1 MLNAQRSTLLLCAPA
16 ELWRLT
22 ILNWSVATALV
33 ALALPAGAQRV
44 FPGGPPFPAAD
55 SAIVITLGTGT
66 PVPNPERSGPA
77 TAVVVGER
85 VFLFDAGAGVMRRVA
100 AAGLP
105 IDGVTAAFITH
116 LHSDHTLGLPDLIF
130 TSWVMGRATPMRLH
144 GPPGLRRMTDHFA
157 AAWSEDTAIRVTG
170 LERGRPGGY
179 RVDVRETRGGTVYDS
194 AGVTITALRVPH
206 GEWEYAFAYRIVAAG
221 RTILL
226 SGDTRYSDAIVRG
239 AADVDVL
246 VHEVYPETR
255 VAPENRPGGELW
267 PRYLREVHT
276 SDVELGRIA
285 AVARPKLLLLS
296 HVLFMGGSDQEV
308 LDGIKRGG
316 FGGRVVIARDLGRY

>member
-1 MLNAQRSTLLLCAPA
+1 MLKGAPLILLFIAAP
-16 ELWRLT
+16 T
-22 ILNWSVATALV
+22 Y
-33 ALALPAGAQRV
+33 AQRV
-44 FPGGPPFPAAD
+44 FPGGPPFPGPD
-55 SAIVITLGTGT
+55 SAVVITLGTGT

-77 TAVVVGER
+77 TAVVVGGR
-85 VFLFDAGAGVMRRVA
+85 VFLFDAGPGVMRRVA

-116 LHSDHTLGLPDLIF
+116 LHSDHTLGLPDLIL
-130 TSWVMGRATPMRLH
+130 TSWVMGRSTPMRLQ
-144 GPPGLRRMTDHFA
+144 GPPGLRRMVDNIIETWA
-157 AAWSEDTAIRVTG
+157 EDTVVRVKG

-179 RVDVRETRGGTVYDS
+179 RVDARETTGGTLYDS
-194 AGVTITALRVPH
+194 AGVTITAIRVPH
-206 GEWEYAFAYRIVAAG
+206 GEWEYAFAYRIAARG
-221 RTILL
+221 RTILI
-226 SGDTRYSDAIVRG
+226 SGDTRYSEAIARA

-255 VAPENRPGGELW
+255 SAPENRPGGELW

-296 HVLFMGGSDQEV
+296 HVLFMGATEEEV
-308 LDGIKRGG
+308 IAGVRRGG
-316 FGGRVVIARDLGRY
+316 FSGRVVIARDLERY

>member
-1 MLNAQRSTLLLCAPA
+1 MLKRAPLILLFIAAP
-16 ELWRLT
+16 T
-22 ILNWSVATALV
+22 Y
-33 ALALPAGAQRV
+33 AQRV
-44 FPGGPPFPAAD
+44 FPGGPPFPGPD
-55 SAIVITLGTGT
+55 SAVVITLGTGT

-77 TAVVVGER
+77 TAVVVGGR
-85 VFLFDAGAGVMRRVA
+85 VFLFDAGPGVMRRVA

-116 LHSDHTLGLPDLIF
+116 LHSDHTLGLPDLIL
-130 TSWVMGRATPMRLH
+130 TSWVMGRSTPMRLQ
-144 GPPGLRRMTDHFA
+144 GPPGLRRMVENIIETWA
-157 AAWSEDTAIRVTG
+157 EDTVVRVKG

-179 RVDVRETRGGTVYDS
+179 RVDARETTGGTLYDS
-194 AGVTITALRVPH
+194 AGVTITAIRVPH
-206 GEWEYAFAYRIVAAG
+206 GEWEYAFAYRIAARG
-221 RTILL
+221 RTILI
-226 SGDTRYSDAIVRG
+226 SGDTRYSEAIARA

-255 VAPENRPGGELW
+255 SAPENRPGGELW

-296 HVLFMGGSDQEV
+296 HVLFMGATEEEV
-308 LDGIKRGG
+308 IAGVRRGG
-316 FGGRVVIARDLGRY
+316 FSGRVVIARDLERY

>member
-1 MLNAQRSTLLLCAPA
+1 MLKRAPLILLFIAAP
-16 ELWRLT
+16 T
-22 ILNWSVATALV
+22 Y
-33 ALALPAGAQRV
+33 AQRV
-44 FPGGPPFPAAD
+44 FPGGPPFPGPD
-55 SAIVITLGTGT
+55 SAVVITLGTGT

-77 TAVVVGER
+77 TAVVVGGR
-85 VFLFDAGAGVMRRVA
+85 VFLFDAGPGVMRRVA

-116 LHSDHTLGLPDLIF
+116 LHSDHTLGLPDLIL
-130 TSWVMGRATPMRLH
+130 TSWVMGRSTPMRLQ
-144 GPPGLRRMTDHFA
+144 GPPGLRRMVDNIIETWA
-157 AAWSEDTAIRVTG
+157 EDTVVRVKG

-179 RVDVRETRGGTVYDS
+179 RVDARETTGGTLYDS
-194 AGVTITALRVPH
+194 AGVTITAIRVPH
-206 GEWEYAFAYRIVAAG
+206 GEWEYAFAYRIAARG
-221 RTILL
+221 RTILI
-226 SGDTRYSDAIVRG
+226 SGDTRYSEAIARA

-255 VAPENRPGGELW
+255 SAPENRPGGELW

-296 HVLFMGGSDQEV
+296 HVLFMGATEEEV
-308 LDGIKRGG
+308 ITGVRRGG
-316 FGGRVVIARDLGRY
+316 FSGRVVIARDLERY